1 MMSYTNPSYTVI
13 IVNGNELIPNY
24 PDATHFEIADDRYR
38 DMAMI
43 EPEQKINQRVRDK
56 RSKLEA
62 LKDFNREHVENP
74 MSTDKRRRLKAK
86 RKKK

>member
-1 MMSYTNPSYTVI
+1 MMSYMNPSYTVI
-13 IVNGNELIPNY
+13 LVNGHELNPF
-24 PDATHFEIADDRYR
+24 PDAARFEIADERYQ

-43 EPEQKINQRVRDK
+43 EPEQKVNQRVRDK

-74 MSTDKRRRLKAK
+74 MSDDKRRRLKAK